1 MGTASIATV
10 GDSSSE
16 MILISADADED
27 DIASGDFV
35 ENAVRHGKRRKFTV
49 RGTEAA
55 SMSLLLRDGETD
67 ARKVFEALTAS
78 VSRARA
84 ERQPVGE

>member
-1 MGTASIATV
+1 MATV

-16 MILISADADED
+16 LILISANADED

-35 ENAVRHGKRRKFTV
+35 ENAVRHGKRRKYTV

-55 SMSLLLRDGETD
+55 SMSLLLRGGETD
-67 ARKVFEALTAS
+67 VRKVFDGLTAS

-84 ERQPVGE
+84 ARQGAGK

>member
-1 MGTASIATV
+1 MTTAGIATV

-16 MILISADADED
+16 MILISADADEN

-35 ENAVRHGKRRKFTV
+35 ENAVRHGKRPKYTM

-67 ARKVFEALTAS
+67 ARKVFETLTAS
-78 VSRARA
+78 VCRARA
-84 ERQPVGE
+84 GRQHSAE